1 MKTIGILA
9 GMTWQSSL
17 TYYREINQ
25 TVQDRLGADHSAK
38 IALYSVDFEEIAEV
52 HRNGNW
58 PEAERILAEAGLK
71 LKAAGADFIL
81 MATNTMHLVADA
93 VIQATDVPFL
103 HIAEVTADALS
114 ADGIKKVVLTGTRFT
129 MELPFYSEILTNR
142 GLEVMIP
149 NETQREFIH
158 QTIYEEL
165 GHGII
170 REDTLKTFQTL
181 LLEMKQ
187 QGAEAVILGCTEIGL
202 LINESNSPLPV
213 YDTAL
218 LHARAAAELA
228 LKE

>member
-1 MKTIGILA
+1 
-9 GMTWQSSL
+9 
-17 TYYREINQ
+17 
-25 TVQDRLGADHSAK
+25 
-38 IALYSVDFEEIAEV
+38 
-52 HRNGNW
+52 
-58 PEAERILAEAGLK
+58 
-71 LKAAGADFIL
+71 
-81 MATNTMHLVADA
+81 
-93 VIQATDVPFL
+93 
-103 HIAEVTADALS
+103 
-114 ADGIKKVVLTGTRFT
+114 
-129 MELPFYSEILTNR
+129 
-142 GLEVMIP
+142 MIP

-181 LLEMKQ
+181 LLDMKQ

>member
-9 GMTWQSSL
+9 GMTWQSSV

-38 IALYSVDFEEIAEV
+38 IVLYSVDFEEIAEV

-58 PEAERILAEAGLK
+58 PEAGRILAEAGLK
-71 LKAAGADFIL
+71 LKAAGADFLL
-81 MATNTMHLVADA
+81 MATNTMHLVAND
-93 VIQATDVPFL
+93 VIQATGLPFL
-103 HIAEVTADALS
+103 HIAEVTADALL
-114 ADGIKKVVLTGTRFT
+114 ADGFKKVALTGTRFT
-129 MELPFYSEILTNR
+129 MELPFYSEILEKR

-149 NETQREFIH
+149 NSGQRDFIH

-165 GHGII
+165 GHGILK
-170 REDTLKTFQTL
+170 EDSLRTFQTL
-181 LLEMKQ
+181 LLDMKQ

-202 LINESNSPLPV
+202 LINENNSPLPV

-218 LHARAAAELA
+218 LHARAAAEYA
-228 LKE
+228 LKD

>member
-58 PEAERILAEAGLK
+58 PESGRILAEAGLK

-81 MATNTMHLVADA
+81 MATNTMHLVADD
-93 VIQATDVPFL
+93 VIQATGLPFM
-103 HIAEVTADALS
+103 HIAEVTADALL

-129 MELPFYSEILTNR
+129 MELPFYSEILARR

-170 REDTLKTFQTL
+170 KEDTLKTFQSL
-181 LLEMKQ
+181 LLDMKQ

-218 LHARAAAELA
+218 IHARAAAEYA